1 MNAATHLRQIV
12 PRQVVLCRVVRALF
26 LVGVV
31 LLTPAARA
39 ADVDLLLVLAADV
52 SRSIDAAKF
61 QLQRDGYA
69 AAVADARVL
78 DTIRAG
84 RNGRIGLTFI
94 EWSGIG
100 AQRTVVDWMTV
111 GDAASAKDFG
121 DRLLESPRPFADR
134 TSISGAIEF
143 AMVQLARAPFGARR
157 QTIDISGDGTNNSG
171 RDVTELR
178 DQAVAK
184 GITINGLAILSETP
198 LPWNPEHTNPPG
210 GLDHYYRANVI
221 GGPGAFV
228 MVAKNF
234 ESFGDAIIRKLIA
247 EVAQGSERG
256 RERRVES
263 AEVPINAAAKPS
275 PTRQAQRQ
283 GQGPRLGQP
292 QLPAPQ
298 PRPPWLVWVWEGHRV
313 SPHARRSLCLPP
325 SQSLSW
331 ATLTAKSLG
340 FGQRQRSKAT
350 APCPAQRLGSDARR
364 QA

>member
-1 MNAATHLRQIV
+1 MSAAIRFRQIGL
-12 PRQVVLCRVVRALF
+12 PLL
-26 LVGVV
+26 LLGV
-31 LLTPAARA
+31 LLFAPMAH
-39 ADVDLLLVLAADV
+39 ADNVDLLLVLAADV

-69 AAVADARVL
+69 AAVADPRVL
-78 DTIRAG
+78 DTIRSG
-84 RNGRIGLTFI
+84 RNGRIAVTFI

-100 AQRTVVDWMTV
+100 AQRVVIDWMAV

-121 DRLLESPRPFADR
+121 DRLLESPRSFADR

-143 AMVQLARAPFGARR
+143 AMVQLAHAPFAARR

-210 GLDHYYRANVI
+210 GLDHYYRTNVI

-234 ESFGDAIIRKLIA
+234 DSFGEAIIRKLIA
-247 EVAQGSERG
+247 EVAQM
-256 RERRVES
+256 REPPGNPQFRQT
-263 AEVPINAAAKPS
+263 AA
-275 PTRQAQRQ
+275 R
-283 GQGPRLGQP
+283 
-292 QLPAPQ
+292 
-298 PRPPWLVWVWEGHRV
+298 
-313 SPHARRSLCLPP
+313 
-325 SQSLSW
+325 
-331 ATLTAKSLG
+331 
-340 FGQRQRSKAT
+340 
-350 APCPAQRLGSDARR
+350 
-364 QA
+364 